1 MYKEL
6 VLMLRSMLGNIK
18 ASYVKVWYLFL
29 NCHPEMTGE
38 HMDPRQHL

>member
-6 VLMLRSMLGNIK
+6 VLLLRNVK
-18 ASYVKVWYLFL
+18 ALCAKVWYLFL

-38 HMDPRQHL
+38 HMDPSQHL